1 MLQNIGDK
9 LKSHRWLGAG
19 LLGILA
25 IIFTLWGA
33 YGVVDLS
40 FGAPNYALKINGE
53 EVPVAT
59 VQNAW
64 QQRQSQIQQ
73 QIKDDIPPEQRKI
86 LQQQLLDG
94 YVDSTLINARARER
108 GLRVG
113 TVALQRAYQNEPAF
127 QVDGK
132 FNEQFARGLL
142 AQSGLTAA
150 AYEAQLRQQLQSQ
163 RLVGALQATGFLTET
178 ELRRIF
184 ALENEQRELRY
195 AVVPVARFESGV
207 NVEPAKV
214 QAWYETHKDEYQST
228 ESARIQYAELSL
240 ATVAA
245 SVSVNADDL
254 AKWYEANKTRYAAPE
269 KRHARHILI
278 ALSETDAKDAA
289 KAAAAEKKA
298 REVLEQARA
307 GKDFVQLARQYSDDT
322 GSKAAGGDLGWLNP
336 GASIDKTF
344 SAALFAMKRG
354 EISNLVKTPFGY
366 HIIKLDDVQAAATK
380 TLADARAT
388 IEADY
393 RKDRAAELFGE
404 RQEGVQRKLEQNAA
418 TDLAALAREFNLQ
431 TGEIANWTRAGAA
444 PLGNSADLNTLIF
457 ASGNAKGDR
466 LLGPVALGA
475 DRMVLVRVL
484 EHRPAQVRP
493 LPEVQAAVVA
503 AVRKDAASV
512 AARAAAAE
520 AVKKLQAGAEAVA
533 TFKALNLNPT
543 AAAWVGR
550 GDPQLPV
557 QVRDMAFALPATA
570 GKAAYS
576 VVALD
581 SGDAAI
587 VAVSGVRPGVA
598 GANSVN
604 DQRQAQQYIDRERQV
619 EFNAYQQEMRR
630 TATIRRN
637 EAVFN

>member
-9 LKSHRWLGAG
+9 LKAHRWLGAG

-25 IIFTLWGA
+25 VIFTLWGA

-53 EVPVAT
+53 EVPLAT

-73 QIKDDIPPEQRKI
+73 QIKDDIPPEQRKL

-163 RLVGALQATGFLTET
+163 QLVGALQSTGFLTET

-195 AVVPVARFESGV
+195 AVVPAARFESSI

-228 ESARIQYAELSL
+228 ESARIQYAELSM
-240 ATVAA
+240 AAVAA

-254 AKWYEANKTRYAAPE
+254 AKWYEANKTRYVVPE

-278 ALSETDAKDAA
+278 ALSETDVKDAG

-307 GKDFVQLARQYSDDT
+307 GKDFLQLARQYSDDT
-322 GSKAAGGDLGWLNP
+322 GSKAVGGDLGWLKPPRLWRMRARPSKRTTARIGPLSSSVSARKACSASSSRTQQRIWPLWPVSSTFRPVRLPIGRAP
-336 GASIDKTF
+336 GHRRWGAV
-344 SAALFAMKRG
+344 L
-354 EISNLVKTPFGY
+354 IS
-366 HIIKLDDVQAAATK
+366 
-380 TLADARAT
+380 
-388 IEADY
+388 
-393 RKDRAAELFGE
+393 
-404 RQEGVQRKLEQNAA
+404 
-418 TDLAALAREFNLQ
+418 
-431 TGEIANWTRAGAA
+431 TR
-444 PLGNSADLNTLIF
+444 
-457 ASGNAKGDR
+457 
-466 LLGPVALGA
+466 
-475 DRMVLVRVL
+475 
-484 EHRPAQVRP
+484 
-493 LPEVQAAVVA
+493 
-503 AVRKDAASV
+503 
-512 AARAAAAE
+512 
-520 AVKKLQAGAEAVA
+520 
-533 TFKALNLNPT
+533 
-543 AAAWVGR
+543 
-550 GDPQLPV
+550 
-557 QVRDMAFALPATA
+557 
-570 GKAAYS
+570 
-576 VVALD
+576 
-581 SGDAAI
+581 
-587 VAVSGVRPGVA
+587 
-598 GANSVN
+598 
-604 DQRQAQQYIDRERQV
+604 
-619 EFNAYQQEMRR
+619 
-630 TATIRRN
+630 
-637 EAVFN
+637 